1 MKHVIS
7 HKKEQER
14 IPISKHSFTKV
25 EIKIRFEIGPVHID
39 DINIKK
45 SPTQRKKDI
54 SKSNG
59 VYCLTKYIYI

>member
-14 IPISKHSFTKV
+14 TPISKHSSTKV

-39 DINIKK
+39 DINITK
-45 SPTQRKKDI
+45 SPT
-54 SKSNG
+54 
-59 VYCLTKYIYI
+59 